1 MAKNSIPEMKTGCR
15 VMSKVVDTTVGLAIL
30 VIVTKPEDGPCREN
44 ETDDPRPSEAVIPI
58 THNRPINLERSHQMI
73 NDAIDPQEWACRC
86 GARATRRCGLAQCRK
101 CRRRDRWHRR
111 QDGGRRHR
119 RGEQW

>member
-1 MAKNSIPEMKTGCR
+1 
-15 VMSKVVDTTVGLAIL
+15 
-30 VIVTKPEDGPCREN
+30 
-44 ETDDPRPSEAVIPI
+44 
-58 THNRPINLERSHQMI
+58 MI
-73 NDAIDPQEWACRC
+73 NDAIDPQQGACRC

-111 QDGGRRHR
+111 QDGVRRHR